1 MHRKR
6 HRSGARKSLVFLE
19 TLFSASPDELGRMII
34 VIRAEREA
42 RQARKNL
49 PGGSEV
55 VIKEAIADPEIAR
68 MLELLEQKRRKPHT
82 IQCTGTKGKPR
93 REILE
98 AARIKREA
106 AEARRQERQRKRQQ
120 REAEKR
126 EAAEARKRERDAIKA
141 QREAEKRE
149 RQEQRKAAALERK
162 RQQSKKIHIYTYTQL
177 DKAQNRGYS
186 MGVTAGTVTGL

>member
-149 RQEQRKAAALERK
+149 RQEQRKAANASN
-162 RQQSKKIHIYTYTQL
+162 QKKIHIYTYTQL